1 MGGDQCGVLVVWAR
15 FWAVRARPRWS
26 AGPGLPLRSSGSRL
40 CRFLTPRTYSPFSP
54 LREVHDSGRVWGKKR
69 ALLYLEAI
77 SHCVFPRVAEIGALS
92 GRSSD
97 RQEKVVV
104 PSTTPTHPL
113 SFLES
118 LPKIKSKISSALS
131 KCLPSFDLAG
141 RPLSLSPHP

>member
-1 MGGDQCGVLVVWAR
+1 MWCANSLGEILGGPSQAQVER
-15 FWAVRARPRWS
+15 RAWVTSPIFGFK
-26 AGPGLPLRSSGSRL
+26 AMQIFDTQDLL
-40 CRFLTPRTYSPFSP
+40 PFSP

-104 PSTTPTHPL
+104 PSTTPTHPPFF
-113 SFLES
+113 S
-118 LPKIKSKISSALS
+118 
-131 KCLPSFDLAG
+131 
-141 RPLSLSPHP
+141 